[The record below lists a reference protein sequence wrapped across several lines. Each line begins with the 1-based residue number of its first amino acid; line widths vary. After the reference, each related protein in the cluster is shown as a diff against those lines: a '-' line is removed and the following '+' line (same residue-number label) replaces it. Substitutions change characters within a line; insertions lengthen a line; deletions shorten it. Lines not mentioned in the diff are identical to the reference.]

1 MGSSYTNKGSTSL
14 QLQILSL
21 SNNQF
26 TGRIPIDGWHKLR
39 NLGALM
45 INQNRFTGIIPV
57 ALLAGQAT
65 SLGLL
70 DVSYNKLTG
79 TIATEIALMNSLH
92 TIDAMSNQLTGPI
105 PNEMIHMN
113 PNLRL
118 NFTDNLYVHRS
129 I

>member
-1 MGSSYTNKGSTSL
+1 M
-14 QLQILSL
+14 ISL
-21 SNNQF
+21 SYNQF
-26 TGRIPIDGWHKLR
+26 TGRIPINGWHKLR
-39 NLGALM
+39 NLGVLM
-45 INQNRFTGIIPV
+45 MDHNQFTGIIPV
-57 ALLAGQAT
+57 ALLTGQAT

-70 DVSYNKLTG
+70 DISHNKLTG

-118 NFTDNLYVHRS
+118 NFTANLYVFLFRKM
-129 I
+129 